1 MDEQL
6 TVADLMEILK
16 VFDEDDL
23 IYVRYLDDEGRI
35 TFIKLATGMI
45 KDGSGVLIDL
55 TG

>member
-16 VFDEDDL
+16 DFDEDDP
-23 IYVRYLDDEGRI
+23 ISIGYSDDEGRI
-35 TFIKLATGMI
+35 TFIKLTTGMI